1 MSVRSRSLTIVKQA
15 CKFFYQL
22 AGNLSRLGDLC
33 DLVFIVALISLTGRR
48 LSG

>member
-1 MSVRSRSLTIVKQA
+1 MSIRSRSLTIVKQA
-15 CKFFYQL
+15 CDFFNQL
-22 AGNLSRLGDLC
+22 IGNLYRLG